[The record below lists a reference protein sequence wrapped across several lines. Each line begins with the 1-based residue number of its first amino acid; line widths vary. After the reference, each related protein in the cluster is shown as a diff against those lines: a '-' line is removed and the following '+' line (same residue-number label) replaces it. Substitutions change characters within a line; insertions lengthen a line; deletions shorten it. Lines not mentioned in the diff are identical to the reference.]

1 VLSSV
6 ADNGWGGRR
15 PWFAPVEY
23 QHAVGQTH
31 HEIELVLDQQDGES
45 VAFLRS
51 TRFAMPD
58 STIRRFSI

>member
-1 VLSSV
+1 M
-6 ADNGWGGRR
+6 GGARR
-15 PWFAPVEY
+15 GPWFAPVEY

-58 STIRRFSI
+58 STIHRFSI